1 MLVSTL
7 VDCLYSNSAVHF
19 FNTLFYILSSPV
31 LNYLIAVIA
40 IVIIVV
46 IIVVIAGL
54 GSISG
59 YYCYKHRRGVSNSS
73 SQLPTE
79 MGPVYEDPDEVKP
92 DPTTEGNV
100 AYGHVQQLNRGGRN
114 RRGTGQSSSQT
125 PAELKQVGP
134 IYEEPEDFKP
144 DPNTEGNVA
153 YGHVQPL
160 HCRQ

>member
-1 MLVSTL
+1 M
-7 VDCLYSNSAVHF
+7 
-19 FNTLFYILSSPV
+19 
-31 LNYLIAVIA
+31 IAVVA

-46 IIVVIAGL
+46 IIIVIAAL
-54 GSISG
+54 GNVSG
-59 YYCYKHRRGVSNSS
+59 YYCYKHRRGASNSS
-73 SQLPTE
+73 SQTPTE

-100 AYGHVQQLNRGGRN
+100 AYGHVQQQLNRGGRN
-114 RRGTGQSSSQT
+114 GKATGQSSSQPPT
-125 PAELKQVGP
+125 ELKQVGP

-160 HCRQ
+160 HRRQ

>member
-1 MLVSTL
+1 MHYFTL
-7 VDCLYSNSAVHF
+7 
-19 FNTLFYILSSPV
+19 ILSSPV

-46 IIVVIAGL
+46 IIIVIAGL

-59 YYCYKHRRGVSNSS
+59 YYCYKHRRGASNSS
-73 SQLPTE
+73 SQLQTE

-92 DPTTEGNV
+92 DPNTVGNV
-100 AYGHVQQLNRGGRN
+100 AYGHVQQLNRGGHN
-114 RRGTGQSSSQT
+114 RRRTGQSSSQT

-160 HCRQ
+160 HYRQ